1 MEGRKMKRR
10 IYSDKYSEE
19 FVEYEE
25 IDEIEYIGEIDGK
38 NKKTEGCI

>member
-1 MEGRKMKRR
+1 MKRR